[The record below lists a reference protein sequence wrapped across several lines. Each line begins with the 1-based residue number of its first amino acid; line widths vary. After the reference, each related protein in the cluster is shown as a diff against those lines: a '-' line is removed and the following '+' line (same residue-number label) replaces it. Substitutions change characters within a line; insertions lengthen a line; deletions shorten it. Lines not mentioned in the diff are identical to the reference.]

1 MPHTVPLS
9 FATLLPAPR
18 GYQCPFIL
26 CRVRQATEAGSGKRE
41 GEAVQPANP
50 GTCLC
55 RAPQKKKEPR
65 KWWSLED
72 RELLFSTGM
81 NDTWTILYSKGK
93 IKCRRETETVGQRE
107 AGLVGL

>member
-26 CRVRQATEAGSGKRE
+26 CRARQATEAGSGKRE

-55 RAPQKKKEPR
+55 RAPQKKRDQESGGHWR
-65 KWWSLED
+65 TESY
-72 RELLFSTGM
+72 FSVQ
-81 NDTWTILYSKGK
+81 
-93 IKCRRETETVGQRE
+93 E
-107 AGLVGL
+107 